1 MTLIMG
7 CDDTG
12 QRRVLGVGAGWYKAG
27 TRFREEAL

>member
-7 CDDTG
+7 CDDAG
-12 QRRVLGVGAGWYKAG
+12 QRRVLRVGAGWYKAG